1 LIADFSLLG
10 ISWKKSMQKDKSL
23 AGSEVIQKNTL
34 QKDQAESNAKEVQ
47 LCLDYNP

>member
-1 LIADFSLLG
+1 
-10 ISWKKSMQKDKSL
+10 MQKGKSL
-23 AGSEVIQKNTL
+23 EDSEIIQKNTL